1 MSKLSNI
8 IQRRD
13 LEPLFVKAQKIA
25 KHYKKAVDCRA
36 MVMGPDCEASHFSH
50 LCRNCKT
57 PSKRPDEDK
66 TRGEAVCASNGCRAG
81 KTCFLMHMNAIDEAR
96 RLGGSYVY
104 MCQEGY
110 AFWTSPFF
118 SGERF
123 AGALLSGGIHGSEKT
138 NRKVK
143 ALAQILLLCAEQISD
158 MSFIQKNVTTKL
170 VSHKP
175 DYIVQPQNAQN
186 PSADTCGSEKEKNQ
200 KMSNNACPIDME
212 RMLLASLRR
221 GDNVEAKR
229 ILADLM
235 KILEKETRGNIA
247 VFRLK
252 AMELAVLLS
261 RAAANPGEM
270 KDTSAL
276 DINNRYLK
284 KIEESAGIQEI
295 SGTLSGLID
304 RMSGNIF
311 SFQGVRHFA
320 ALRKAERY
328 IWTNYTRKMSL
339 QEIAE
344 ASGLSAPYFSTIF
357 KEEMGENLS
366 SYLNRLRVEKAAAM
380 LATTNVS
387 ISGIAAACGF
397 EDQSW
402 FSKIFKNNTGLTPGK
417 YRERGITTGG
427 SILG

>member
-13 LEPLFVKAQKIA
+13 LEPLFVKALKIT
-25 KHYKKAVDCRA
+25 KHYKKAVNCSA
-36 MVMGPDCEASHFSH
+36 MVMGPDCEASHFAH

-57 PSKRPDEDK
+57 PSKQQ
-66 TRGEAVCASNGCRAG
+66 EANAVPAGCAASAGCAAG
-81 KTCFLMHMNAIDEAR
+81 KTCFLMHMNAINEAR

-110 AFWTSPFF
+110 VFWTSPFF

-123 AGALLSGGIHGSEKT
+123 AGALLSGGIEGSEKT

-170 VSHKP
+170 SHKP
-175 DYIVQPQNAQN
+175 EYNCAECN
-186 PSADTCGSEKEKNQ
+186 SKNCESAAEVNE
-200 KMSNNACPIDME
+200 KMSNNTYPIDME

-221 GDNVEAKR
+221 GDNIEAK
-229 ILADLM
+229 
-235 KILEKETRGNIA
+235 KILMDLLKILQNETKGNIT

-261 RAAANPGEM
+261 RAAISPNDI
-270 KDTSAL
+270 KDNAAL
-276 DINNRYLK
+276 DANNRYLK
-284 KIEESAGIQEI
+284 KIEESASLEEI
-295 SGTLSGLID
+295 SGILCGLID

-328 IWTNYTRKMSL
+328 IWTHYTRKLSL
-339 QEIAE
+339 QEIAV

-417 YRERGITTGG
+417 YRERGITADG